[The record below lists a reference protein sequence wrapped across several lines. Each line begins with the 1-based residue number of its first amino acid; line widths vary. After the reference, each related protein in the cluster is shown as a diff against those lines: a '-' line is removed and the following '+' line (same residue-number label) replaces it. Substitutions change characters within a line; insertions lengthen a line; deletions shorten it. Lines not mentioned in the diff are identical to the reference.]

1 MSKDEID
8 VVARNRKAKHEYNI
22 EETYEAGIV
31 LQGTEVKSIR
41 EGRMNL
47 KDGFALVEDEEVF
60 LYNVHIAPYKEGNR
74 YNHEPERVRKL
85 LLHKH
90 QIKSLIGKTKR
101 KGYTLI
107 PLKAYFKNGL
117 VKLELALGKG
127 KDLHDKRE
135 DIKERTA
142 KREMEKA
149 LKDKRV
155 NRY

>member
-1 MSKDEID
+1 MSEGIKI
-8 VVARNRKAKHEYNI
+8 VARNRKARHEYHI

-41 EGRMNL
+41 QGKANL
-47 KDGFALVEDEEVF
+47 KDSFAIVENGEVF
-60 LYNVHIAPYKEGNR
+60 LHNLHIAPYKQGNR

-85 LLHKH
+85 LLHKR
-90 QIKSLIGKTKR
+90 QIKSLIGLTKE

-107 PLKAYFKNGL
+107 PLKLYFKRGL
-117 VKLELALGKG
+117 VKVELALAKG
-127 KDLHDKRE
+127 KNLYDKRQ

-142 KREMEKA
+142 QREIERA
-149 LKDKRV
+149 FKDKQL

>member
-1 MSKDEID
+1 MLSEGIKI
-8 VVARNRKAKHEYNI
+8 VARNRKARHEYHI

-41 EGRMNL
+41 QGKANL
-47 KDGFALVEDEEVF
+47 KDSFAIVENGEVF
-60 LYNVHIAPYKEGNR
+60 LHNLHIAPYKQGNR

-85 LLHKH
+85 LLHKR
-90 QIKSLIGKTKR
+90 QIKSLIGLTKE

-107 PLKAYFKNGL
+107 PLKLYFKRGL
-117 VKLELALGKG
+117 VKVELALAKG
-127 KDLHDKRE
+127 KNLYDKRQ

-142 KREMEKA
+142 QREIERA
-149 LKDKRV
+149 FKDKQL

>member
-1 MSKDEID
+1 MSKDKIK
-8 VVARNRKAKHEYNI
+8 VIARNRKAKHEYNI
-22 EETYEAGIV
+22 EESYEAGIV

-41 EGRMNL
+41 QGRVNL
-47 KDGFALVEDEEVF
+47 KDSFALVEDGEVF
-60 LYNVHIAPYKEGNR
+60 LYHMHIAPYKEGNR

-85 LLHKH
+85 LFHKH

-107 PLKAYFKNGL
+107 PLKIYFKNGL
-117 VKLELALGKG
+117 IKLELALAKG

-142 KREMEKA
+142 QREMERA
-149 LKDKRV
+149 MKDERL